1 MIPTAIASPDSPKRI
16 MQVSVAI
23 AEAAIFTILFQI
35 KIEII
40 TDFLS
45 DLSRDTYEIL
55 TAFFSIRECNLTKER
70 ERNETS
76 EAEKNAE
83 RTIKKINKK
92 ILVNKST
99 KNIRKEN

>member
-1 MIPTAIASPDSPKRI
+1 VHQKQQPKVNSQNRRNTKEEQKNKRNFSPLLVAKLLGAISPKVRSKNDMIPTAIASPDSPKRI

-45 DLSRDTYEIL
+45 DLSREI
-55 TAFFSIRECNLTKER
+55 
-70 ERNETS
+70 
-76 EAEKNAE
+76 
-83 RTIKKINKK
+83 
-92 ILVNKST
+92 
-99 KNIRKEN
+99 